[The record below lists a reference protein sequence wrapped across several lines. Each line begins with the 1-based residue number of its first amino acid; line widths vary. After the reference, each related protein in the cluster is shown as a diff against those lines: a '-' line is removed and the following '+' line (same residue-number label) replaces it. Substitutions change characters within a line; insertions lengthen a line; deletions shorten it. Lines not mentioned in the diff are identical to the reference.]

1 MEDLT
6 NIWNNLSLP
15 KRENTGLVLQND
27 QRTGEFILA
36 EKFLTTHFLN
46 MEVMAQTFKQLWQST
61 NSFKIRH
68 WEATKFYLYL
78 TILKNQPWNFDKQL
92 MVPQRNDTNTLVH
105 TLIFNKVPFWVKVH
119 NIPIRYYRHRILY
132 PLRLEPHS
140 PMMLNSKTQCWFRAQ
155 SEVKLT

>member
-36 EKFLTTHFLN
+36 AKFLTTHFLN

-61 NSFKIRH
+61 NGFKIRH
-68 WEATKFYLYL
+68 LGSHKVLFV
-78 TILKNQPWNFDKQL
+78 FD
-92 MVPQRNDTNTLVH
+92 
-105 TLIFNKVPFWVKVH
+105 
-119 NIPIRYYRHRILY
+119 
-132 PLRLEPHS
+132 
-140 PMMLNSKTQCWFRAQ
+140 NSEESIMEF
-155 SEVKLT
+155 

>member
-36 EKFLTTHFLN
+36 AKFLTTHFLN

-61 NSFKIRH
+61 NGFKIRH
-68 WEATKFYLYL
+68 LGSHKVLFVFD
-78 TILKNQPWNFDKQL
+78 NFEEST
-92 MVPQRNDTNTLVH
+92 ME
-105 TLIFNKVPFWVKVH
+105 F
-119 NIPIRYYRHRILY
+119 
-132 PLRLEPHS
+132 
-140 PMMLNSKTQCWFRAQ
+140 
-155 SEVKLT
+155 

>member
-36 EKFLTTHFLN
+36 AKFLTTHF
-46 MEVMAQTFKQLWQST
+46 
-61 NSFKIRH
+61 
-68 WEATKFYLYL
+68 
-78 TILKNQPWNFDKQL
+78 LKNQPWNFDKQL
-92 MVPQRNDTNTLVH
+92 MVPQRNDTNTPVH